1 MTKVPFNVDAYT
13 ARLIGRENVSKL
25 EGAVVELI
33 KQIRDIRV
41 KYNISQ
47 SDLCVLLGWGA
58 KTITR
63 YESHQVQ
70 DKAHD
75 TILKKID
82 QDPEWFLSLLN
93 DVKSN
98 LSIESYQKYLQAATS
113 LYEEDRDI
121 YLRKCLQMNPVVR
134 PLITVVEKENKKFVS
149 AEIPGIDLADRPC
162 YYQGRGRLKGSYTRI
177 GDSDEPMTEYEIYS
191 YEVYRRK
198 YQDDI
203 REVPRVTLMSLDQEE
218 LNRYVE
224 LLKRGKQRLATLDN
238 ESIYELMSIK
248 RGEKVTLNATLLFSP
263 YPQAYFPQLC
273 ITAIV
278 IPGRTIGSLGDM
290 GERFSDNQR
299 IEGTIP
305 EMLDEALLFVKRN
318 MRTKTII
325 SPTTGRRTDR
335 TDYPITAVREAI
347 INALVHRDYSIHTEG
362 MPIQLI
368 MFEDR
373 IEIHNPGGLYG
384 RITIDQLGKIQ
395 PDTRNPVLA
404 SALETLG
411 IIENRYSGIP
421 TIRMEMEKYNL
432 RQPEFLDERGSFIV
446 KLYKESKNDY
456 EDMSNDEETNNLIVF
471 CKTPRT
477 RKEICDYLGLNSVTY
492 AIQTYVNPLVEAGV
506 IKLSIPDKPK
516 SPKQLYYSG
525 EREK

>member
-1 MTKVPFNVDAYT
+1 MTTEELYDKLKLIQKMKCETQNLELKSAEQGYPKRLYDSLSSFSNQDDGGIIVFGIDEKQDYKEVGVYDA
-13 ARLIGRENVSKL
+13 
-25 EGAVVELI
+25 
-33 KQIRDIRV
+33 QDI
-41 KYNISQ
+41 Q
-47 SDLCVLLGWGA
+47 
-58 KTITR
+58 
-63 YESHQVQ
+63 
-70 DKAHD
+70 
-75 TILKKID
+75 KKINE
-82 QDPEWFLSLLN
+82 Q
-93 DVKSN
+93 
-98 LSIESYQKYLQAATS
+98 
-113 LYEEDRDI
+113 
-121 YLRKCLQMNPVVR
+121 CLQMNPVVR
-134 PLITVVEKENKKFVS
+134 PLITVVDKENKKF
-149 AEIPGIDLADRPC
+149 LAADT
-162 YYQGRGRLKGSYTRI
+162 SV
-177 GDSDEPMTEYEIYS
+177 EM
-191 YEVYRRK
+191 
-198 YQDDI
+198 
-203 REVPRVTLMSLDQEE
+203 EE

-248 RGEKVTLNATLLFSP
+248 RGEKVTLSATLLFSP

-335 TDYPITAVREAI
+335 TDYPRTAVREAI

-411 IIENRYSGIP
+411 ITENRYSGIP

-516 SPKQLYYSG
+516 SPKQLYYSV
-525 EREK
+525 EREE